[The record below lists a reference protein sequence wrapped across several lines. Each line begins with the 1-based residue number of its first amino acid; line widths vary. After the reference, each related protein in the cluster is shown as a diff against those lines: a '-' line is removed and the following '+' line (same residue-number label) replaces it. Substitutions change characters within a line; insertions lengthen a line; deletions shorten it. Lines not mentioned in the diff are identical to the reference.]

1 MKPGLLSLML
11 MICTCVGTR
20 AQEAPCAILRTKNAE
35 VLREFLEEQ
44 QSVRQSPCL
53 PSIIN
58 QLGHLH
64 DVAAIRLLVGY
75 LDYMDP
81 ETAPLQNGG
90 ATVRPSYPAVG
101 ALFQIGKS
109 ATIDLLSA
117 IQAGGSSPKISE
129 NAVRAY
135 ASIYRDDLSSGI
147 RTLKTE
153 ELRAKTDDERRR
165 LSQARQKL
173 IDACNARDEKE
184 ARACRYA
191 AAG

>member
-1 MKPGLLSLML
+1 MRVGLLFLVL
-11 MICTCVGTR
+11 TIATCIGTR
-20 AQEAPCAILRTKNAE
+20 AQEAPCAMLKTKDAK
-35 VLREFLEEQ
+35 VLRVFLEEQ
-44 QSVRQSPCL
+44 QRVRQSPCL
-53 PSIIN
+53 PSVIK

-64 DVAAIRLLVGY
+64 DVAAIHLLVGY

-81 ETAPLQNGG
+81 ETAQLPNGG
-90 ATVRPSYPAVG
+90 ATVRPGYPAVS

-109 ATIDLLSA
+109 ATTDLLSA
-117 IQAGGSSPKISE
+117 IQAGASSPKISE

-147 RTLKTE
+147 RTLKAE

-173 IDACNARDEKE
+173 VDDCNARDEKE

-191 AAG
+191 AVG